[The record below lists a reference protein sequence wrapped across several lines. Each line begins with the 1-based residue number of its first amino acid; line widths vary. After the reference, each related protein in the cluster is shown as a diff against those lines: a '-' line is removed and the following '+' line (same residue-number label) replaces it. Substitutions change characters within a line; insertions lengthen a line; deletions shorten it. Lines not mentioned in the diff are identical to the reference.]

1 MSKLVLIMPIT
12 RGIGLVDLPLHTITV
27 VSITWLLVCNHDFQ
41 NRNSII
47 RRCTCIVYCKWSD
60 TSAVGIAYYTAKITN
75 KGIIIISEVWYYR
88 HIPPVHAMSMWQKFI
103 NNCIVPVMLN
113 WVESLPNFQLSCS
126 QLSFPTALWSL
137 NAFPVVLFEA
147 SIIVCQKSWTFEQ
160 VQIRTTAEW
169 WSYSLNVS
177 VVQED
182 ALDFGSFS
190 IISILDYLLQQNNIT
205 MLLLPLLNPVIAA
218 RAAWTYFED
227 LTIGIFLKYFLDC
240 YVQRRG
246 FDSKG
251 IFVLAVLSHICL
263 EAHRISIGPESW
275 LLLRWSSSNES
286 HAYMYVVML
295 CATPTYNHYT

>member
-1 MSKLVLIMPIT
+1 MSMSIKAWQKSLKLY
-12 RGIGLVDLPLHTITV
+12 
-27 VSITWLLVCNHDFQ
+27 
-41 NRNSII
+41 
-47 RRCTCIVYCKWSD
+47 CTCNV
-60 TSAVGIAYYTAKITN
+60 V
-75 KGIIIISEVWYYR
+75 
-88 HIPPVHAMSMWQKFI
+88 
-103 NNCIVPVMLN
+103 N
-113 WVESLPNFQLSCS
+113 WVESTSKLSNFHAV
-126 QLSFPTALWSL
+126 LSFLTALWSL

-177 VVQED
+177 VVQEE
-182 ALDFGSFS
+182 LDFGSSS